1 MTWVWWVA
9 LVVVVGV
16 ALGVGATRRGP
27 PASAAQRVNAI
38 DALVRCPSCQGI
50 SVADSSASTAV
61 AIRRAVAARVAA
73 RQTDAQIDAFL
84 VSRYGPGIL
93 LRPPVHGSTA
103 WVWVLPPAA
112 AVLAVGG
119 LVSVLWRRRRRP
131 SVTVS
136 AAERALVEQALT
148 GRAAVAGRGA
158 EEVRAPVA
166 RPELDDERSFL
177 LDSLEDLERER
188 YAGDLSD
195 VDYALLRD
203 RYTHRAAEVL
213 RALSREPSAEQPSA
227 EQPSAEQPSAD
238 QPSSVEQSSGAVAP
252 EDAASPRR
260 RRRVVLVVG
269 SMALVAAVAVALVA
283 SQIGTRLPGQTV
295 TGSVSLSRSAQLHRT
310 LAQAETLETAGN
322 AAGALR
328 LYHQVLVQDSN
339 QPEALAESGWL
350 EFQAGVQARDAGV
363 LASAQQLEL
372 QAQRAEPGAYAPHLY
387 LGSMLL
393 AEGDA
398 SGAVTQYRQF
408 LSDGPPQSVAHA
420 AQPYITEAFH
430 KAGLPVPSMPG
441 SAPAG

>member
-1 MTWVWWVA
+1 
-9 LVVVVGV
+9 
-16 ALGVGATRRGP
+16 
-27 PASAAQRVNAI
+27 
-38 DALVRCPSCQGI
+38 
-50 SVADSSASTAV
+50 
-61 AIRRAVAARVAA
+61 
-73 RQTDAQIDAFL
+73 
-84 VSRYGPGIL
+84 
-93 LRPPVHGSTA
+93 VHGSTA

-112 AVLAVGG
+112 TVLAIAG

-136 AAERALVEQALT
+136 AEERALVEQALSR
-148 GRAAVAGRGA
+148 RAAMARRGA
-158 EEVRAPVA
+158 DEVRAGVA

-177 LDSLEDLERER
+177 LVSLEDLERER
-188 YAGDLSD
+188 AAGDLSD
-195 VDYALLRD
+195 FDYALLRD

-213 RALSREPSAEQPSA
+213 QALSREPSAQQP
-227 EQPSAEQPSAD
+227 PAD
-238 QPSSVEQSSGAVAP
+238 PPLAGRPSSVEELTGEMAP
-252 EDAASPRR
+252 ENAASPRR
-260 RRRVVLVVG
+260 RRRTVLVVG
-269 SMALVAAVAVALVA
+269 SMALVAAVAVAVVA
-283 SQIGTRLPGQTV
+283 TQTGTRLPGQTV
-295 TGSVSLSRSAQLHRT
+295 TGSVSLSRTAQLHRT

-408 LSDGPPQSVAHA
+408 LSDGPPQSVARA

-430 KAGLPVPSMPG
+430 KAGLPVPSTPG
-441 SAPAG
+441 TAPAG